1 MSADPRQRLVV
12 AHSVDPAAAEHEVQG
27 NLALARWLA
36 EVQKL
41 EFGGRY
47 EPELHQRGPLYLV
60 PTRTLVG
67 RETAVRLGVNS
78 DEDLLGGFVEH
89 AFIAGKAIVHP
100 LPRGGVAPEGWNP
113 LFAEK
118 VRDVVLNGVSVFSLA
133 DAHRAGARMLAEG
146 PVRAKLAEACGGLG
160 QYVAHDL
167 DELDAWLGGLEER
180 QLAQGLVLEAN
191 LESIVTHSVGQLR
204 VNGFLLS
211 YHGHQHQTRNA
222 RGELVYAGSDLLVAR
237 GGYAELLALDLARE
251 VRQAIEYAR
260 IFDTAAA
267 IFFPGCFASRRNYDI
282 AQGRD
287 GNGRERFGVLERV
300 LAGRR
305 REQRRDRR
313 AGSLPRRSGAA
324 RGARRVVR
332 DPRRQAPAGQQPGD
346 LPRSRRTRRLPAQV
360 CDDGGGMTANSER
373 IRIGVGDDRI
383 EGTFLSPRAKVPGV
397 LFVHG
402 WGGSQQ
408 RDLKRAQGIAGLG
421 CVCLTF
427 DLRGHGAESGRQALV
442 TREDNLQDLLAAYD
456 RLVAHPAIDSEA
468 IAVVGTSYGGYLAA
482 ILSQLRAVRWLALRV
497 PAIYRDEDWLT
508 PKLLL
513 DREDLSEYR
522 SSLIPAASNRAL
534 QACAGFRGDVLLVES
549 EFDSYVPHSTIMSFR
564 AAFQQ
569 THSLTHRII
578 DHADHALSSE
588 AAQDAYTSILVDW
601 ITEMVVGE
609 RLSITPAYATIHP
622 AF

>member
-167 DELDAWLGGLEER
+167 DELDGWLGGLEER
-180 QLAQGLVLEAN
+180 QLAQGLVLEVN

-237 GGYAELLALDLARE
+237 GGYAELLAR
-251 VRQAIEYAR
+251 
-260 IFDTAAA
+260 
-267 IFFPGCFASRRNYDI
+267 
-282 AQGRD
+282 
-287 GNGRERFGVLERV
+287 
-300 LAGRR
+300 
-305 REQRRDRR
+305 
-313 AGSLPRRSGAA
+313 GSSTPPRRS
-324 RGARRVVR
+324 
-332 DPRRQAPAGQQPGD
+332 
-346 LPRSRRTRRLPAQV
+346 
-360 CDDGGGMTANSER
+360 
-373 IRIGVGDDRI
+373 
-383 EGTFLSPRAKVPGV
+383 
-397 LFVHG
+397 
-402 WGGSQQ
+402 
-408 RDLKRAQGIAGLG
+408 
-421 CVCLTF
+421 
-427 DLRGHGAESGRQALV
+427 
-442 TREDNLQDLLAAYD
+442 
-456 RLVAHPAIDSEA
+456 
-468 IAVVGTSYGGYLAA
+468 
-482 ILSQLRAVRWLALRV
+482 
-497 PAIYRDEDWLT
+497 
-508 PKLLL
+508 
-513 DREDLSEYR
+513 
-522 SSLIPAASNRAL
+522 SSPAASPRGATTTLPRAGTATVGSAS
-534 QACAGFRGDVLLVES
+534 ACSSSPGGSAARASPRSPRWKPSAPIRGCPRCAPRRSRSTKTSACRTTAG
-549 EFDSYVPHSTIMSFR
+549 
-564 AAFQQ
+564 
-569 THSLTHRII
+569 
-578 DHADHALSSE
+578 
-588 AAQDAYTSILVDW
+588 
-601 ITEMVVGE
+601 
-609 RLSITPAYATIHP
+609 
-622 AF
+622 

>member
-1 MSADPRQRLVV
+1 MSVAPRQRLVV
-12 AHSVDPAAAEHEVQG
+12 AHSVDPAAAEHEVQA

-47 EPELHQRGPLYLV
+47 EPELRERGPLYLV

-100 LPRGGVAPEGWNP
+100 LPRGSVAPEGWNP

-118 VRDVVLNGVSVFSLA
+118 VRDVVLHGVSVFSLA

-167 DELDAWLGGLEER
+167 DELDGWLGGLEER
-180 QLAQGLVLEAN
+180 QLAEGLVLEAN
-191 LESIVTHSVGQLR
+191 LEKIVTHSVGQLR

-282 AQGRD
+282 AQGTD
-287 GNGRERFGVLERV
+287 GNGRERFGVLEQSWRV
-300 LAGRR
+300 GGASSAEIAALEAF
-305 REQRRDRR
+305 R
-313 AGSLPRRSGAA
+313 ADPGLPAVRAASFEIHEDKRLPDNSRVIYRGPDEHGDFLLKYAMTGAA
-324 RGARRVVR
+324 
-332 DPRRQAPAGQQPGD
+332 
-346 LPRSRRTRRLPAQV
+346 
-360 CDDGGGMTANSER
+360 
-373 IRIGVGDDRI
+373 
-383 EGTFLSPRAKVPGV
+383 
-397 LFVHG
+397 
-402 WGGSQQ
+402 
-408 RDLKRAQGIAGLG
+408 
-421 CVCLTF
+421 
-427 DLRGHGAESGRQALV
+427 
-442 TREDNLQDLLAAYD
+442 
-456 RLVAHPAIDSEA
+456 
-468 IAVVGTSYGGYLAA
+468 
-482 ILSQLRAVRWLALRV
+482 
-497 PAIYRDEDWLT
+497 
-508 PKLLL
+508 
-513 DREDLSEYR
+513 
-522 SSLIPAASNRAL
+522 
-534 QACAGFRGDVLLVES
+534 
-549 EFDSYVPHSTIMSFR
+549 
-564 AAFQQ
+564 
-569 THSLTHRII
+569 
-578 DHADHALSSE
+578 
-588 AAQDAYTSILVDW
+588 
-601 ITEMVVGE
+601 
-609 RLSITPAYATIHP
+609 
-622 AF
+622 

>member
-133 DAHRAGARMLAEG
+133 DAHRAGARLLAEG

-167 DELDAWLGGLEER
+167 DELDGWLGGLEER

-191 LESIVTHSVGQLR
+191 LDGVVTHSVGQLR

-211 YHGHQHQTRNA
+211 YHGQQHQTRNA

-237 GGYAELLALDLARE
+237 GGYAELLTLDLARE

-287 GNGRERFGVLERV
+287 GNGRERFGVLEQSWRV
-300 LAGRR
+300 GGASSAEIAALEAF
-305 REQRRDRR
+305 R
-313 AGSLPRRSGAA
+313 ADPGLPAVRAA
-324 RGARRVVR
+324 SFEIHE
-332 DPRRQAPAGQQPGD
+332 DK
-346 LPRSRRTRRLPAQV
+346 RLPDNSRVIYRGPDEHGDFLLKYAMT
-360 CDDGGGMTANSER
+360 GGGMTANSER

-456 RLVAHPAIDSEA
+456 RLVAHPAIDSQA

-513 DREDLSEYR
+513 DREDLIEYR
-522 SSLIPAASNRAL
+522 GSLIPAASNRAL

>member
-167 DELDAWLGGLEER
+167 DELDGWLGGLEER
-180 QLAQGLVLEAN
+180 QLAQGLVLEVN

-287 GNGRERFGVLERV
+287 GNGRERFGVLEQSWRV
-300 LAGRR
+300 GGASSAEIAALEAFRADPGLPAVRAASFEIHEDKRLPDNSRVIYRGPDEHGDFLLKYAMTGRHDGEQRTHPHRGRR
-305 REQRRDRR
+305 RPDRR
-313 AGSLPRRSGAA
+313 HLPQPPGEGSRRALRAAGAA
-324 RGARRVVR
+324 A
-332 DPRRQAPAGQQPGD
+332 
-346 LPRSRRTRRLPAQV
+346 
-360 CDDGGGMTANSER
+360 
-373 IRIGVGDDRI
+373 
-383 EGTFLSPRAKVPGV
+383 
-397 LFVHG
+397 
-402 WGGSQQ
+402 
-408 RDLKRAQGIAGLG
+408 
-421 CVCLTF
+421 
-427 DLRGHGAESGRQALV
+427 
-442 TREDNLQDLLAAYD
+442 
-456 RLVAHPAIDSEA
+456 
-468 IAVVGTSYGGYLAA
+468 
-482 ILSQLRAVRWLALRV
+482 
-497 PAIYRDEDWLT
+497 
-508 PKLLL
+508 
-513 DREDLSEYR
+513 
-522 SSLIPAASNRAL
+522 SS
-534 QACAGFRGDVLLVES
+534 
-549 EFDSYVPHSTIMSFR
+549 
-564 AAFQQ
+564 
-569 THSLTHRII
+569 
-578 DHADHALSSE
+578 
-588 AAQDAYTSILVDW
+588 
-601 ITEMVVGE
+601 
-609 RLSITPAYATIHP
+609 AT
-622 AF
+622 

>member
-237 GGYAELLALDLARE
+237 GDLLPRLLRLAAQLRHCPGPGRQRSGALRRAR
-251 VRQAIEYAR
+251 A
-260 IFDTAAA
+260 
-267 IFFPGCFASRRNYDI
+267 
-282 AQGRD
+282 
-287 GNGRERFGVLERV
+287 V

-360 CDDGGGMTANSER
+360 CDDG
-373 IRIGVGDDRI
+373 
-383 EGTFLSPRAKVPGV
+383 
-397 LFVHG
+397 
-402 WGGSQQ
+402 
-408 RDLKRAQGIAGLG
+408 
-421 CVCLTF
+421 
-427 DLRGHGAESGRQALV
+427 
-442 TREDNLQDLLAAYD
+442 
-456 RLVAHPAIDSEA
+456 EA
-468 IAVVGTSYGGYLAA
+468 
-482 ILSQLRAVRWLALRV
+482 
-497 PAIYRDEDWLT
+497 
-508 PKLLL
+508 
-513 DREDLSEYR
+513 
-522 SSLIPAASNRAL
+522 
-534 QACAGFRGDVLLVES
+534 
-549 EFDSYVPHSTIMSFR
+549 
-564 AAFQQ
+564 
-569 THSLTHRII
+569 
-578 DHADHALSSE
+578 
-588 AAQDAYTSILVDW
+588 
-601 ITEMVVGE
+601 
-609 RLSITPAYATIHP
+609 
-622 AF
+622 